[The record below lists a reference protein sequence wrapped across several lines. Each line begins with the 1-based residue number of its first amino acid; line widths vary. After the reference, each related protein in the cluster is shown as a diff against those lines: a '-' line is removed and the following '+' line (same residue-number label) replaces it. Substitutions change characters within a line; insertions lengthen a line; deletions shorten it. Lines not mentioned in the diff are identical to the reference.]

1 MAREELIQI
10 FNQKLKI
17 EKLKRHTVEAKVN
30 VSIAERDA
38 AIAERDAV
46 GAKVNVSI
54 AERDAAI
61 AERYAA
67 IAERDLLKVENEE
80 LRKYFKY
87 KN

>member
-38 AIAERDAV
+38 AIAERDV
-46 GAKVNVSI
+46 
-54 AERDAAI
+54 
-61 AERYAA
+61 A